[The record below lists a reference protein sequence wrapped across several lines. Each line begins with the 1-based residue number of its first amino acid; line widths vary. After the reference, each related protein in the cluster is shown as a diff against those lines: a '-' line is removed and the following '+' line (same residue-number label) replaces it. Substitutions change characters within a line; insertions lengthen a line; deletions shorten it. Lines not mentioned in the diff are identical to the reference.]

1 VAREIQFQ
9 RRRNSQAYRAL
20 HQDERARVTPN
31 QLLTEFVVL
40 LETVCH
46 PRYDRVSGACEPITP
61 HQWDVLSERFL
72 LLCAKT
78 RPREV
83 ANGNNRSNQG

>member
-1 VAREIQFQ
+1 M
-9 RRRNSQAYRAL
+9 
-20 HQDERARVTPN
+20 TPN
-31 QLLTEFVVL
+31 ELLTEFVVL
-40 LETVCH
+40 LEETCH

-61 HQWDVLSERFL
+61 EQFDILSERFL

-83 ANGNNRSNQG
+83 ANDERSSVRKA